1 MELADGTPE
10 SRPARPRTVV
20 EDVAAT
26 EDAVVAS
33 AETAVTEATVVL
45 EEEEDTEATEVDVVV
60 TVAMEEMLPH
70 AA

>member
-1 MELADGTPE
+1 M
-10 SRPARPRTVV
+10 

-33 AETAVTEATVVL
+33 AETAVTEVTVVL
-45 EEEEDTEATEVDVVV
+45 EEEEDTEATEVDVAV